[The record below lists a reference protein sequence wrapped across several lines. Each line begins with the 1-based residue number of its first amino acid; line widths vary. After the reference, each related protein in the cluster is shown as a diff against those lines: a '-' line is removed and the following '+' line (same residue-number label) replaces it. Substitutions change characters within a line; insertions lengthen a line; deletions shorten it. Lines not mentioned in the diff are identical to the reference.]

1 MFITT
6 GDRAMPSLAV
16 SAARLSAKY
25 GVGDYGNT
33 LFANTVV
40 DPAKKVDKSIAVYFD
55 SDDNGRDG
63 GNLRTL
69 ASGPAWYVD
78 KLIVTASGGN
88 TATANALIRRHIN
101 FLCSVR
107 REPVFCDED
116 QTWYRILHV
125 AMLGRPVRPGRTAA
139 GMELYEATL
148 RVLWRPMSSRDAD
161 YAAVTGI
168 TGATA

>member
-16 SAARLSAKY
+16 TAARLSAKY
-25 GVGDYGNT
+25 HLGDFGGN

-40 DPAKKVDKSIAVYFD
+40 DPAKKDGKSIVVYFD
-55 SDDNGRDG
+55 CDDNGRDG
-63 GNLRTL
+63 GNVRTL

-78 KLIVTASGGN
+78 KMIVTASAGDS
-88 TATANALIRRHIN
+88 ASANAMIRKHIN

-116 QTWYRILHV
+116 QVWYRILHV
-125 AMLGRPVRPGRTAA
+125 AMLGRPVRPGRTTA
-139 GMELYEATL
+139 GMDIYEATL
-148 RVLWRPMSSRDAD
+148 RVLWRPMSSRDPD

-168 TGATA
+168 APA